1 MRERDPDPV
10 TDPPEAARMAAVL
23 VPVYRAANGEIRLV
37 LIRRAER
44 GRHAG
49 QIALPGGRIDPG
61 DRTPVEAALREAWEE
76 IGLEPSRVEVLA
88 TFPEIE
94 TRASGFVIVPV
105 LGKIRPPE
113 QWKPDPR
120 EVAEILEVPV
130 ASLALP
136 ETRGEALDLIAGWTP
151 PHPLPFYRIESHRL
165 WGATFR
171 ILEPLIPRLLAEEWL
186 V

>member
-1 MRERDPDPV
+1 MAEQNLRSAD
-10 TDPPEAARMAAVL
+10 MAAVL
-23 VPVYRAANGEIRLV
+23 VPVYRAPSGEIRVV

-49 QIALPGGRIDPG
+49 QIAFPGGRSDPE
-61 DRTPVEAALREAWEE
+61 DRTPIETALREAEEE
-76 IGLEPSRVEVLA
+76 IGLERERVEVLA

-105 LGKIRPPE
+105 LGRIRRPE
-113 QWKPDPR
+113 EWRPDPR

-136 ETRGEALDLIAGWTP
+136 ESRGEALDLVAGWTP
-151 PHPLPFYRIESHRL
+151 PQPLPFYRIESHRL

-171 ILEPLIPRLLAEEWL
+171 ILEPLIPRLLADEWP